1 MSAEGSTRAVIAALG
16 ANLGIA
22 ATKFV
27 AFGLTGSS
35 AML

>member
-1 MSAEGSTRAVIAALG
+1 MSSSGSNKAIFAALG

-27 AFGLTGSS
+27 A
-35 AML
+35 A